1 MAGSGANYFVGSLG
15 AWDSGV
21 WDQKSGTM
29 VLELGSWATIPA
41 EQLTVFSFELRSVT
55 SAMDQLYGTPYV
67 KIAGNY
73 NISSQ
78 VLSRRYGSSAAT
90 WNYSRPVGVVLVPS
104 TSSGRLVSVALGSN
118 FGVADYS
125 VQLRLGGTASE
136 SSNWISDSVT
146 NPKIAN
152 GLGPG
157 QICFDAAN
165 SQYFSCGHVLAVTV
179 IRDQVTTFAKSF
191 IYSSPVVYA
200 VTPNTGQIAGAEPI
214 TVLGNNFGLYDST
227 IKVFIESRA
236 CESSVW
242 NSNSQLLCKTPRIDK
257 TVHSKVCL
265 HSVRACVL

>member
-1 MAGSGANYFVGSLG
+1 
-15 AWDSGV
+15 
-21 WDQKSGTM
+21 M
-29 VLELGSWATIPA
+29 VLELGSWANIPA

-55 SAMDQLYGTPYV
+55 SAWDELHGTPYV
-67 KIAGNY
+67 TIAGSY

-78 VLSRRYGSSAAT
+78 VLSRRYGSSNAT
-90 WNYSRPVGVVLVPS
+90 WNYSRPVDVVLVPS
-104 TSSGRLVSVALGSN
+104 TTSGRVVSVAFGSN

-136 SSNWISDSVT
+136 SSNWVSDSVT
-146 NPKIAN
+146 KPKIAN

-157 QICFDAAN
+157 QICFDTATT
-165 SQYFSCGHVLAVTV
+165 QYYSCGHVLAVTV
-179 IRDQVTTFAKSF
+179 IRDQVTTFVKSF

-236 CESSVW
+236 CEASVW

-257 TVHSKVCL
+257 TVHSKVFIHYIL
-265 HSVRACVL
+265 